1 MVLVLMGVTASGKT
15 TIGQRLARRL
25 KWPFYDADGFHPPEN
40 IAKMSRGEPLTDAD
54 RQPWLQALHEKIAE
68 HVRDGRPAIFAC
80 SALKDAY
87 RHTLRGTLPDA
98 EVQFVYLKG
107 DPAVLQSR
115 LDHRKGHFMPRTML
129 PSQLD
134 ALEEPQDALIV
145 NAALTV
151 PTLVRQII
159 KAFNLTP
166 SATPIEQTN
175 G

>member
-15 TIGQRLARRL
+15 TVGQRLSRRL
-25 KWPFYDADGFHPPEN
+25 KWPFYDADGFHPPAN

-54 RQPWLQALHEKIAE
+54 REPWLQALHDKIAE
-68 HVRDGRPAIFAC
+68 HVRDGVPAIFAC

-87 RHTLRGTLPDA
+87 RRILRGTLPD
-98 EVQFVYLKG
+98 VQFVYLKG

-151 PTLVRQII
+151 PTIVRQIT
-159 KAFNLTP
+159 KAFNLAEPVRPTC
-166 SATPIEQTN
+166 
-175 G
+175 